1 MGRQNGDGL
10 GMWRGDLA
18 RHGFG
23 RCQVGVTLIGRFGLV
38 VLEARAAAQAHKT
51 QVDEVGGFSAQ
62 VLHHIGNCK
71 LDSRSIRQRMVVFYG

>member
-1 MGRQNGDGL
+1 MGWQKGDGL
-10 GMWRGDLA
+10 GMWRGDFLHVMA
-18 RHGFG
+18 LK
-23 RCQVGVTLIGRFGLV
+23 GVKLV
-38 VLEARAAAQAHKT
+38 CLCLGDLGSWCWGRAAAQAHKT